1 MEKLFCRLWSFS
13 FFLLCLFVCFF
24 LFFFSGLCWET
35 NRRFPSCL
43 SPLFQSESQCE
54 AFHME
59 ISFIHIQNLRVNK
72 TNFHMKGFAVG
83 FALKQRR
90 RLGSRKSPI
99 YHRTWEEISA
109 PFGFNSSCLKSLNSI
124 AFLFSR
130 ISCSC
135 FYVVYW
141 PHGFLLLFLITRP
154 SPSGWAPG
162 LWTVFSRIS
171 SVRMFPGQE
180 CSFREVLW
188 VLLKSPVLG

>member
-13 FFLLCLFVCFF
+13 FFLLCLFVFF
-24 LFFFSGLCWET
+24 LFFPGLCWET

-83 FALKQRR
+83 LALKQRWKAT
-90 RLGSRKSPI
+90 RKSPI

-109 PFGFNSSCLKSLNSI
+109 PFVFNSSCLKSLNSI
-124 AFLFSR
+124 AFPFSS

-135 FYVVYW
+135 LYFVYW
-141 PHGFLLLFLITRP
+141 PHGFLLLLLITRP
-154 SPSGWAPG
+154 SPSGWTPG

-171 SVRMFPGQE
+171 SVRMFSGQE
-180 CSFREVLW
+180 WRNNSY
-188 VLLKSPVLG
+188 